1 VLGLSA
7 KLDSRVLDL
16 AVMSDLKIIFI
27 ILIII
32 PIVIFIIQIIIFLI
46 IIIIIINLSYS
57 SLSESGCN
65 AVPKNLGC
73 GFGYKIV
80 SWKCDN

>member
-46 IIIIIINLSYS
+46 IIIIIIIIINLSYS

-80 SWKCDN
+80 S

>member
-7 KLDSRVLDL
+7 KLDPRVLGIT
-16 AVMSDLKIIFI
+16 IIYYPKI

-32 PIVIFIIQIIIFLI
+32 PIIIIIIQIIILNFPDP
-46 IIIIIINLSYS
+46 
-57 SLSESGCN
+57 SLSGS
-65 AVPKNLGC
+65 
-73 GFGYKIV
+73 GYKIV